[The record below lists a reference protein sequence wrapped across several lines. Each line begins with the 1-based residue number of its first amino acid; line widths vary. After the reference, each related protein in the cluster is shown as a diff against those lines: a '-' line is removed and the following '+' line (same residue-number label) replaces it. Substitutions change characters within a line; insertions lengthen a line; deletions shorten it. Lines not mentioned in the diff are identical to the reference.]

1 MRTGSFGRTAINVK
15 LEKVT
20 NDIADIKKGKPMTFA
35 EADTGNV
42 NPHYVPHTATA
53 DNCQSCVPAFMA
65 RLDGFD
71 VQAKAFDESN
81 EIMVALSENT
91 SLAWIDKATGSF
103 PEYIKPNER
112 YMSRLMSWFDDNLE
126 NNKYYSI
133 EFYWKDFTP
142 DGHIMMI
149 AKHNGALMIY
159 DPQNNLKLF
168 GKDIERFLYTTRLGT
183 IKIMNLSDCFLNKS
197 VVDFVLEER
206 K

>member
-42 NPHYVPHTATA
+42 NPH
-53 DNCQSCVPAFMA
+53 
-65 RLDGFD
+65 
-71 VQAKAFDESN
+71 
-81 EIMVALSENT
+81 
-91 SLAWIDKATGSF
+91 
-103 PEYIKPNER
+103 

>member
-35 EADTGNV
+35 
-42 NPHYVPHTATA
+42 
-53 DNCQSCVPAFMA
+53 
-65 RLDGFD
+65 
-71 VQAKAFDESN
+71 ESN

-112 YMSRLMSWFDDNLE
+112 YMSRLMSWFDD
-126 NNKYYSI
+126 
-133 EFYWKDFTP
+133 
-142 DGHIMMI
+142 
-149 AKHNGALMIY
+149 
-159 DPQNNLKLF
+159 
-168 GKDIERFLYTTRLGT
+168 TTRLGT
-183 IKIMNLSDCFLNKS
+183 IKIMNLSDCFLNKN

>member
-1 MRTGSFGRTAINVK
+1 MKTGSFGRAAINVK
-15 LEKVT
+15 LEKVK
-20 NDIADIKKGKPMTFA
+20 NDIAGVKKGKPMTFA

-65 RLDGFD
+65 RLAGFD
-71 VQAKAFDESN
+71 VQTKAFDESN

-91 SLAWIDKATGSF
+91 SLAWIDKTTGSF

-112 YMSRLMSWFDDNLE
+112 HMPRLMLWFDDNLE
-126 NNKYYSI
+126 DNKYYSI
-133 EFYWKDFTP
+133 EFYWKDFTS

-149 AKHNGALMIY
+149 AKHNGALMLY
-159 DPQNNLKLF
+159 DPQNDQKLL
-168 GKDIERFLYTTRLGT
+168 GKDIKRFLYTTRLGT
-183 IKIMNLSDCFLNKS
+183 IKLLSISTCFFNKA

>member
-1 MRTGSFGRTAINVK
+1 M
-15 LEKVT
+15 
-20 NDIADIKKGKPMTFA
+20 
-35 EADTGNV
+35 
-42 NPHYVPHTATA
+42 
-53 DNCQSCVPAFMA
+53 
-65 RLDGFD
+65 
-71 VQAKAFDESN
+71 
-81 EIMVALSENT
+81 
-91 SLAWIDKATGSF
+91 
-103 PEYIKPNER
+103 
-112 YMSRLMSWFDDNLE
+112 MSWFDDNLE

-149 AKHNGALMIY
+149 VKHNGALMIY

-183 IKIMNLSDCFLNKS
+183 IKIMNLSDCFLNKT